1 MNKGPNRILYDVKE
15 NLKWVSSN
23 DDIPLSKK

>member
-15 NLKWVSSN
+15 NLKWVGSIE
-23 DDIPLSKK
+23 DIPLSKK